1 MLTSRQIRKSG
12 ATQQLRFYVLGTPA
26 AWGYVDFAFTKGLH
40 VVPYEGVTCSRATI
54 ADGTY
59 PARSEI
65 AFVTRGTPKGAAAR
79 FIRWTR
85 TSPLARRIVR
95 LRYVPDAEVSAAAG
109 QGLEPR

>member
-1 MLTSRQIRKSG
+1 M
-12 ATQQLRFYVLGTPA
+12 LGTPA

-40 VVPYEGVTCSRATI
+40 VVPYQGVPCSRATI

-59 PARSEI
+59 PARLRDRVRDPRQAPS
-65 AFVTRGTPKGAAAR
+65 GAAAR

-85 TSPLARRIVR
+85 TSPLARRIVG
-95 LRYVPDAEVSAAAG
+95 LRYVPDAEISAAAG